1 MEKLEEV
8 MATWSRQIEQVLVES
23 EQIRREADNIGPL
36 AELNYW
42 KSRMAKFNT
51 CVPAIH
57 TPAFYSSVIPLVGC
71 VAVDLIHDSH
81 LFETASIAYRT
92 L

>member
-51 CVPAIH
+51 SV
-57 TPAFYSSVIPLVGC
+57 YVSSQSTSYRFRIIYVFVVKPWLW
-71 VAVDLIHDSH
+71 LIW
-81 LFETASIAYRT
+81 FMCK
-92 L
+92 

>member
-1 MEKLEEV
+1 MKVCVLGAVVANNTEQLENLEEV

-51 CVPAIH
+51 
-57 TPAFYSSVIPLVGC
+57 
-71 VAVDLIHDSH
+71 
-81 LFETASIAYRT
+81 
-92 L
+92 